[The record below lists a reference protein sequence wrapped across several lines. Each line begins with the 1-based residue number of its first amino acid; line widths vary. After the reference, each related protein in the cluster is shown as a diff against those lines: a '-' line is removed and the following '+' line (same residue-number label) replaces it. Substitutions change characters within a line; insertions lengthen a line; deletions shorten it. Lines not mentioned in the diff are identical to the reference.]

1 MTKSPHASHAP
12 RSLPRR
18 RVAAARRRLAGTVAA
33 EVGLLA
39 LLVWSA
45 SRPPFAVPGGMGAL
59 PHQIAVAPPL
69 DGLALAAHRIALVL
83 AAWLTLVTL
92 VHLLVART
100 PRPRA
105 LAVSV
110 RLTPIVVRRLV
121 AAAMI
126 TAGTVATAVP
136 GAPAGA
142 EPRSGTGSERNRG
155 GPVVV
160 SVRDGRADPGTNAA
174 AAAAPVTPATPA
186 GLHLGNGAVADAV
199 SGSSAGSVSSSVTV
213 STGDSLWTLTRDAL
227 ARESG
232 RDPATIGNDEIA
244 PRWGHVCDANRDRLR
259 SGDVNVLA
267 PGEEVVI
274 PPG

>member
-1 MTKSPHASHAP
+1 
-12 RSLPRR
+12 
-18 RVAAARRRLAGTVAA
+18 
-33 EVGLLA
+33 
-39 LLVWSA
+39 
-45 SRPPFAVPGGMGAL
+45 
-59 PHQIAVAPPL
+59 
-69 DGLALAAHRIALVL
+69 LALAAHRVALVL

-105 LAVSV
+105 IAVSV
-110 RLTPIVVRRLV
+110 RLTPIAVRRLV

-126 TAGTVATAVP
+126 TAGTVAAAAP

-186 GLHLGNGAVADAV
+186 GLPLGNGAVADA
-199 SGSSAGSVSSSVTV
+199 VTV